1 MLSLVEPCVSGAE
14 QVWGVSDAGAAR
26 VRGVEAGGHR
36 AGVRAVAIAP
46 DDRTL
51 LSLAGNAAKVRC
63 LYLINSN
70 VFADMVWRVVCMSER
85 CVIPNI
91 RFRMPAYTLGQ
102 AWNEKVWTCLLAINM
117 TVPKSS

>member
-1 MLSLVEPCVSGAE
+1 MLSLVEPCVCGAW

-51 LSLAGNAAKVRC
+51 LSLAGNAAKVRW
-63 LYLINSN
+63 LHHTISN
-70 VFADMVWRVVCMSER
+70 VVADMVWCVIYIFAR

-91 RFRMPAYTLGQ
+91 CAGRMHTPRVRRGMIRCGRACSQ
-102 AWNEKVWTCLLAINM
+102 
-117 TVPKSS
+117 